1 MHLLLAGSLLIA
13 SALLLARALSARRRG
28 HWGVRETAAPAAPLA
43 GIVVAAPGPLPPPG
57 GPRHTDQARRE
68 AVRVRA
74 EAELRDRASELA
86 ALLAARAA

>member
-13 SALLLARALSARRRG
+13 TALLLARVLSVRRR
-28 HWGVRETAAPAAPLA
+28 VRPPAGERVAPAAPLA

-57 GPRHTDQARRE
+57 GRRHTDQARRE
-68 AVRVRA
+68 AARIRA

-86 ALLAARAA
+86 ALLAARGL

>member
-13 SALLLARALSARRRG
+13 SALLLARALSVRRRG
-28 HWGVRETAAPAAPLA
+28 RWGAPAAAAPAPLA

-68 AVRVRA
+68 AARVRA

-86 ALLAARAA
+86 ALLAARGA